1 MAITMRVEQPLS
13 LNDVRWAVTQAGRAP
28 SIHNT
33 QPWRFRWDGS
43 AFELRA
49 DTTRGLTVSDP
60 DGRELVLSCGAA
72 LYNLR
77 LALAKLGHR
86 AIVTPLPD
94 RTDPRLL
101 ARVEVAPSVPADAAT
116 RLTFA
121 ALLRRHT
128 HRGAFDDRPLAPDL
142 AVALQR
148 AADEEFGH
156 LIYVHDP
163 GQRRRVLSLARAAD
177 RELAADERV
186 QDEMARWT
194 PAPTSRRT
202 DGVPTTAYAADP
214 PVPVD
219 DLAPRDFDQG
229 RGFGRL
235 DSEESP
241 PGVIAVLVTDTDL
254 ELDWLN
260 AGQALERLLVTA
272 ARHGAFAAL
281 HSQVVELPHRRA
293 ELRRELCTDGY
304 PQIMLRFGYAADGV
318 TTPRRPVDD
327 IIDLT

>member
-1 MAITMRVEQPLS
+1 RRRHRHCPPRTYGGRARPPRVAGPSVLGRRAPGRVRSDRTAARRRPATPADEFADWLSNRPHTEVREVLAMAITMRVEQPLS

-148 AADEEFGH
+148 AADEEFG
-156 LIYVHDP
+156 
-163 GQRRRVLSLARAAD
+163 
-177 RELAADERV
+177 
-186 QDEMARWT
+186 
-194 PAPTSRRT
+194 
-202 DGVPTTAYAADP
+202 
-214 PVPVD
+214 
-219 DLAPRDFDQG
+219 
-229 RGFGRL
+229 
-235 DSEESP
+235 
-241 PGVIAVLVTDTDL
+241 
-254 ELDWLN
+254 
-260 AGQALERLLVTA
+260 
-272 ARHGAFAAL
+272 
-281 HSQVVELPHRRA
+281 
-293 ELRRELCTDGY
+293 
-304 PQIMLRFGYAADGV
+304 
-318 TTPRRPVDD
+318 
-327 IIDLT
+327 